1 MSPGYAPK
9 IATVGQEI
17 TISTSVGASDDV
29 RIFDTN
35 RSLTGM
41 EIERY
46 RSLDD
51 TTGNRPPDVLARRL
65 VTLGA
70 TRVTIYSNVVT
81 VEAPA
86 GEWSTLETQVIE
98 AIEHLFGFYGDD
110 AGWSDDAL
118 RALGVEPYPRPEPQ
132 K

>member
-1 MSPGYAPK
+1 
-9 IATVGQEI
+9 VGQEI
-17 TISTSVGASDDV
+17 TIAASVGASDDV
-29 RIFDTN
+29 RVFDTN

-46 RSLDD
+46 HAADD
-51 TTGNRPPDVLARRL
+51 AVGNRPPDVLARRL
-65 VTLGA
+65 FDLGA
-70 TRVTIYSNVVT
+70 TSVTVYSNVVT

-86 GEWSTLETQVIE
+86 GEWSDLEPKVMET
-98 AIEHLFGFYGDD
+98 IEHLFGFYGSD

-118 RALGVEPYPRPEPQ
+118 RALGVEPYPRPEPA